1 MHYAT
6 TLLHDTTLRYTTALL
21 HSYTPLH
28 FHTYPLL
35 QKDKLIVRI
44 DKLQYCKARRI
55 PQGVYCDTR
64 PFLSEKRARPKNGRP
79 KNGFIL
85 PSALALEEGAEEA
98 AEEAAAEVV
107 EPELGVDQE
116 EQELGVDQ
124 LVRGPCPSQKCNPSS
139 PLLEPKC
146 YYRTER
152 HVRSRFEKFIYVTTT
167 LHNVTK
173 IAAFC
178 TFFAFCPLGVVHYA
192 TTLLHDTTLRHA
204 TLH

>member
-79 KNGFIL
+79 KNGFIP

-98 AEEAAAEVV
+98 AEEAAVEVV
-107 EPELGVDQE
+107 

-124 LVRGPCPSQKCNPSS
+124 EDVVHGQRPSQTRNP
-139 PLLEPKC
+139 
-146 YYRTER
+146 
-152 HVRSRFEKFIYVTTT
+152 
-167 LHNVTK
+167 
-173 IAAFC
+173 
-178 TFFAFCPLGVVHYA
+178 FFA
-192 TTLLHDTTLRHA
+192 T
-204 TLH
+204 